1 MCPDA
6 ELMWRRCA
14 DLPAAITN
22 AQATLVKGKV
32 YVGGGDAGSEEGD
45 YLLLTYSPV
54 TNEWNTMAT
63 PCPVKLFGL
72 TQLLDMVTLVGGIAR
87 SDRNITSDIYLFDE
101 DRQAWM
107 TSVPPMPTARHS
119 VTAFHHEKFLIVIG
133 GMSPS
138 GNLLKEVE
146 VFNGQMWFTADPLPY
161 PCSAM
166 SCVVNDGKCYL
177 MGGTKSTGVMT
188 KSTGVL
194 TKSVLCADIAVLT
207 YDKIAEQLQ
216 RRGSLS
222 RTSSKTGMSSVA
234 SASSSGAVS
243 QTSLENPAETWSS
256 LADVHHH
263 HSSVAIFTGCLVAIG
278 GSKQNMVRSTVE
290 KSVHAY
296 CHSIRKWVHVNDLP
310 SAVAQCASILLPTG
324 DLMVIG
330 GMNSKLERSCAVLKG
345 YVTHHK

>member
-6 ELMWRRCA
+6 ELMWRQCA
-14 DLPAAITN
+14 NLPAAITST
-22 AQATLVKGKV
+22 QAALVKGKV

-45 YLLLTYSPV
+45 YLLLTYSPI

-87 SDRNITSDIYLFDE
+87 LNGNITSDIYLFDD

-119 VTAFHHEKFLIVIG
+119 VTAVHHEKSVIVIG
-133 GMSPS
+133 GTSRS
-138 GNLLKEVE
+138 GNLLREVE

-188 KSTGVL
+188 KSIGVL
-194 TKSVLCADIAVLT
+194 TKSVLCANIAVLT

-222 RTSSKTGMSSVA
+222 RASNKTSL
-234 SASSSGAVS
+234 SSGYSSGVS
-243 QTSLENPAETWSS
+243 SALSQSYLENPAEAWSS

-263 HSSVAIFTGCLVAIG
+263 HSSVAILAGCLVAIG
-278 GSKQNMVRSTVE
+278 GSKQNVVRSTVE
-290 KSVHAY
+290 KSIHAY
-296 CHSIRKWVHVNDLP
+296 CRSIRNWVHVGDLP

-330 GMNSKLERSCAVLKG
+330 GTNSRLERSCAVLKG
-345 YVTHHK
+345 YVHYSS